1 MSVVRYNFSKI
12 QLMNKIRKKFRSVDF
27 GPINDPINFRHN
39 KQDFSLKIQNCHF
52 YRILYVYHHV
62 QFLKNLMYRF
72 REKINSFKRGSKMA
86 HFPRFGQ
93 NENLSQNPNFK
104 SVKKGLQTHGQT
116 DGQNDG

>member
-1 MSVVRYNFSKI
+1 
-12 QLMNKIRKKFRSVDF
+12 
-27 GPINDPINFRHN
+27 
-39 KQDFSLKIQNCHF
+39 
-52 YRILYVYHHV
+52 
-62 QFLKNLMYRF
+62 MYRF

-104 SVKKGLQTHGQT
+104 SVKKELQTHGQT